1 MSNKTIVLVALAVAV
16 VAALVIAALYE
27 REPAMEPASAPPQ
40 AMPAPAAQT
49 APANLPPFHPTASA
63 GRPYPKTLPPEM
75 FTMPAVAQA
84 YRIAQRIPEV
94 LAQQPCYCWCDKF
107 GHGSLLDC
115 YATDHGAG

>member
-1 MSNKTIVLVALAVAV
+1 
-16 VAALVIAALYE
+16 
-27 REPAMEPASAPPQ
+27 MEPASAPPQ

-49 APANLPPFHPTASA
+49 AAANLPPFHPTASA